1 MDQLQV
7 SHIESSPEKCGGRPC
22 IIGTRIRVLD
32 IYVWHEMQGKSPDEI
47 VAQTDG
53 ISLSDVHAALAYCF
67 DHLAEI
73 RDDLATEKVASFRQM
88 LTAPSKLQRL

>member
-22 IIGTRIRVLD
+22 IVGTRIRVLD
-32 IYVWHEMQGKSPDEI
+32 IYVWHELQGKSPDEI

-73 RDDLATEKVASFRQM
+73 RDDLATERAESERLAM
-88 LTAPSKLQRL
+88 TAVSKLRS